1 MRTMSRLARHP
12 HPACPTY
19 VLTDR
24 LHRERTV
31 CVTAEEITDT
41 VSTWLATLGVQTPL
55 VDELCR
61 MIRDGAWAQ
70 AHAIADMLSVD
81 VTVA

>member
-1 MRTMSRLARHP
+1 MSRLARHP
-12 HPACPTY
+12 HPASPIY

-31 CVTAEEITDT
+31 CVTADEITGT
-41 VSTWLATLGVQTPL
+41 VSAWLASLGVQTPL

-61 MIRDGAWAQ
+61 MIRDGAWPET
-70 AHAIADMLSVD
+70 HAIADILSVD
-81 VTVA
+81 VTAV